1 MYVCTYVPPV
11 NLCNWLRCG
20 VRMLWATCFFSFL
33 LQDANG
39 SSKLGRPQL
48 MAYVAWS
55 ASTSSQSSS
64 LYTHQSYSS
73 SVIEEFNYRQRH
85 HRRQIWWKEFF
96 FDTIPACLKTPN
108 PAMFWAAGRQCTII
122 KTNIARSPL
131 SGSMIFANFA
141 LDTFHGYLRMML
153 SGNAYNL

>member
-1 MYVCTYVPPV
+1 MYVRTTGQSVQLTQV
-11 NLCNWLRCG
+11 WRAHALSH
-20 VRMLWATCFFSFL
+20 MFFSFL

-39 SSKLGRPQL
+39 SSKLCRRQL
-48 MAYVAWS
+48 MAYVVWR
-55 ASTSSQSSS
+55 ASTSSEISS
-64 LYTHQSYSS
+64 LYVRAS

-122 KTNIARSPL
+122 KTNIAKSPL